1 MKNFIRYINEELE
14 VNQDSFVQDF
24 RTTYISF
31 IDQTNRGFV
40 SAFELHALCENKIH
54 VKVNLLDYVKEG
66 LNAIV
71 EIDNIVN
78 KELEKI
84 YLKFDD
90 MGSSSPQQ
98 PLNISATKD
107 ALHFLILD
115 QKKERKKFNI
125 ENYLQAVK
133 DYSLYENIDS
143 L

>member
-1 MKNFIRYINEELE
+1 M
-14 VNQDSFVQDF
+14 
-24 RTTYISF
+24 
-31 IDQTNRGFV
+31 

-90 MGSSSPQQ
+90 MGSSSP
-98 PLNISATKD
+98 
-107 ALHFLILD
+107 
-115 QKKERKKFNI
+115 
-125 ENYLQAVK
+125 
-133 DYSLYENIDS
+133 
-143 L
+143 